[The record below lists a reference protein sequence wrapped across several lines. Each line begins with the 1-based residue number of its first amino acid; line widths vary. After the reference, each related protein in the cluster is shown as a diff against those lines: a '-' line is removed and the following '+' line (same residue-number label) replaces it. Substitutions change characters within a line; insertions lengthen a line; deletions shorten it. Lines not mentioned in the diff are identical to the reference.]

1 MDDEVSMDQPSQTR
15 GFFTRLKKLSFRP
28 RPLSRQSNT
37 PPLLAEFKD
46 GKTESSFPKR
56 QLCRRFSIAEI
67 CSATRNFNKSLLI
80 GKGGFGDMYKGT
92 LKNGTRTDVA
102 IKRRFSESSQGDN
115 QFLAEVEIL
124 PMLRHP
130 NIVCLIGYCDDDN
143 EMILV
148 YEYMSNETLGHHL
161 HEHSTPIS
169 WLQRLKICIDVARG
183 LDYLHN
189 GTSGQGVIHRD
200 IKSSNILLDN
210 LWAAKISDFGV
221 SYIIPS
227 GYNSSSPVTAGV
239 VTGTIGFIDPEYM
252 ATGRVSTKSD
262 VYSFGVVLLEVLCRK
277 RAWDKI
283 EPWELVKW
291 AEECL
296 RNGKLEQ
303 ITDPEIRGQISVKCL
318 NDYARILE
326 CCLRRH
332 QEERITMAEV
342 VFGLESILALQ
353 EKTDYSINQTGITI
367 SDYRLQKYFFSTE
380 QNAGEAEPAQAPS
393 GSNTQPPPAPSESN
407 TQPPPGINNSL
418 RGIKLLSVKSRQ
430 PKEDLGHMSDSIS
443 EIDAISEMSLLD
455 GLSDAFHEEFM
466 SRDRTEFLYDIQNE
480 TASLYDMMQLDYIQ
494 QAGMLTRMKDFLH
507 LIWFYPMKKEADIN
521 LASFVDKFSSLKNYI
536 RMSQDSSTDGYYL
549 MEIQTLLLDV
559 EELLNDA
566 AFDMVAYLPEGVIE
580 TLFGDVPSTDFWLG
594 VPEIHSSTIVSAR
607 DQALRCINDLK
618 VKIIGISGT
627 DAWEVADALN
637 DLPEL
642 QSVFDMVLFVRV
654 KDHNSMEE
662 LLNHIEEEIHR
673 FKRRSSETGNIIDVS
688 DNLLNCLLFVDCSE
702 DFIDLHEIEF
712 HFFKWFQNMQIVMT
726 SGGQDASSRVDL
738 EIRIDDHL
746 LPWIL
751 FSTNVDLTIVGK
763 YSRIQQMAKCAVE
776 QCHGHLLAIILL
788 ARALKA
794 VVDISV
800 WELALEELA
809 SRHNLSSSQ
818 FGPTSDV
825 MVKVLRFIWSRMET
839 MAQKCIIQYALLYT
853 GTDLKKP
860 SLIHS
865 WVRNGLVKSEQ
876 EGACVFD
883 DLVCSFL
890 LEHVGGDCVRMR
902 DETRVVLVS
911 HFVPRA
917 HGFHL
922 KQDGSKSKKMPN
934 IEEWDAREIHLT
946 NNMLSELPDN
956 PKCPILVKLF
966 LHSNQ
971 DLMDIPVSF
980 FDNMPTIQV
989 LDLSS
994 TSIKCLP
1001 SSIRKLTTLQKLFI
1015 RNCDLMMELP
1025 PEIGALKNLKA
1036 FDSEGTQLV
1045 CIPEQFG
1052 SLTKL
1057 ECLKCS
1063 LYKFSDTYKQSNR
1076 NMQIIPVVD
1085 LSKLVCLKEL
1095 SIIVDSYTE
1104 WWENEVK
1111 VIIDI
1116 LPKFRNLESLRLYI
1130 PTTELLHL
1138 FMEIQSWEAV
1148 SIYQHLSN
1156 FRITVGHIQ
1165 QRVMSRLPRDLDE
1178 TFLKLPKCLKYAN
1191 GEGNAQVVARA
1202 LKHANALFLDRH
1214 WTIQS
1219 LSTFGLKEMDKLK
1232 FCLLV
1237 ECNEMLEIFNI
1248 KEILFRPVLELLEYL
1263 SVHSMRSLS
1272 CIWNGPIHGAS
1283 LSNLKT
1289 LVIHA
1294 CPELTTV
1301 LTYGLLGNLT
1311 RLENFIVEDCLMIS
1325 SLVGLGSSDSTS
1337 SSLFLPS
1344 LKKISLVHLPELISI
1359 SCGISIAPRLESLVV
1374 YDCPN
1379 LEKLSS
1385 MEVSDQIKEIKGENE
1400 WWDGLQWCEPEW
1412 TSGQPDYL
1420 AKVFTSLGTDGDIMD
1435 ELAEAANFLALLSD

>member
-1 MDDEVSMDQPSQTR
+1 MDDEVSMDQPGQTP
-15 GFFTRLKKLSFRP
+15 GFFTRFKKLSFWP
-28 RPLSRQSNT
+28 RPQLALRSNT
-37 PPLLAEFKD
+37 SHLRAVFKD
-46 GKTESSFPKR
+46 GKTESSFPNR

-102 IKRRFSESSQGDN
+102 IKRRFSESSQGDK

-148 YEYMSNETLGHHL
+148 YEYLANETLGHHL

-169 WLQRLKICIDVARG
+169 WLQRLKICIDVACGLDYLHNGTSGQGRLKICIDVACG

-227 GYNSSSPVTAGV
+227 GYSPSSPVTAGE

-277 RAWDKI
+277 RARGKI
-283 EPWELVKW
+283 EPSELVKW
-291 AEECL
+291 AEECV

-303 ITDPEIRGQISVKCL
+303 ITDPEIRGQIS
-318 NDYARILE
+318 
-326 CCLRRH
+326 
-332 QEERITMAEV
+332 
-342 VFGLESILALQ
+342 
-353 EKTDYSINQTGITI
+353 
-367 SDYRLQKYFFSTE
+367 KYFFSTE

-480 TASLYDMMQLDYIQ
+480 TESLYDMMQLDYIQ

-536 RMSQDSSTDGYYL
+536 RKSQDFSTDGYYL

-559 EELLNDA
+559 EEILNDA
-566 AFDMVAYLPEGVIE
+566 AFDMVAYLPERVIE
-580 TLFGDVPSTDFWLG
+580 TLFGEVPSTDFWSG

-627 DAWEVADALN
+627 DAREVADALNDLPELQNALN

-642 QSVFDMVLFVRV
+642 QSVFDMVFFVRV
-654 KDHNSMEE
+654 KHNNSIED
-662 LLNHIEEEIHR
+662 LLNHIEEEMHR

-702 DFIDLHEIEF
+702 DFIDLHEI
-712 HFFKWFQNMQIVMT
+712 V
-726 SGGQDASSRVDL
+726 
-738 EIRIDDHL
+738 IDDHL

-751 FSTNVDLTIVGK
+751 FSTNVDLTIVEK
-763 YSRIQQMAKCAVE
+763 YSPIQQMATRAVE

-788 ARALKA
+788 ARALKG
-794 VVDISV
+794 VVDTSV

-839 MAQKCIIQYALLYT
+839 MAQKCIIHYALLYT
-853 GTDLKKP
+853 GTDLEKHF
-860 SLIHS
+860 LIRS
-865 WVRNGLVKSEQ
+865 WVRNVLVKSEQ
-876 EGACVFD
+876 EGERVFE

-902 DETRVVLVS
+902 DETRAVLVS
-911 HFVPRA
+911 NFVPRA
-917 HGFHL
+917 RGFHL
-922 KQDGSKSKKMPN
+922 KQDGSKSNRMPN

-971 DLMDIPVSF
+971 DLMDIPVRF
-980 FDNMPTIQV
+980 FDNMPTLQV

-1001 SSIRKLTTLQKLFI
+1001 SSISMLTTLQKLFI

-1025 PEIGALKNLKA
+1025 PEIGALKNLKV
-1036 FDSEGTQLV
+1036 FDSEGTQLIG
-1045 CIPEQFG
+1045 IPEQLG

-1057 ECLKCS
+1057 ECLRCS
-1063 LYKFSDTYKQSNR
+1063 LYKFSDTCKHSSR
-1076 NMQIIPVVD
+1076 NMSIIPGVD
-1085 LSKLVCLKEL
+1085 LSKLVRLKEL
-1095 SIIVDSYTE
+1095 SICVESDTQ

-1116 LPKFRNLESLRLYI
+1116 LPKLRNLESLRLCI
-1130 PTTELLHL
+1130 STTELLHI
-1138 FMEIQSWEAV
+1138 FMEKRNWEGV
-1148 SIYQHLSN
+1148 PIYQHLSN
-1156 FRITVGHIQ
+1156 FCITVGHN
-1165 QRVMSRLPRDLDE
+1165 QRRVISRLPHDLDE

-1191 GEGNAQVVARA
+1191 GEGNAQVVSKV
-1202 LKHANALFLDRH
+1202 LEHVNALFLDRH

-1219 LSTFGLKEMDKLK
+1219 LSTFRLEGMYKLK

-1248 KEILFRPVLELLEYL
+1248 KDFSFKSLLGSLEYL
-1263 SVHSMRSLS
+1263 SVHSMRSLN
-1272 CIWNGPIHGAS
+1272 CIWNGPIYGVS
-1283 LSNLKT
+1283 LCNLKT

-1294 CPELTTV
+1294 CPELRTI

-1311 RLENFIVEDCLMIS
+1311 SLENIVVEDCLMIG
-1325 SLVGLGSSDSTS
+1325 SLVGSGSYNSPT

-1412 TSGQPDYL
+1412 TSGQPDYM
-1420 AKVFTSLGTDGDIMD
+1420 AKVFTPLGTDGDIMD
-1435 ELAEAANFLALLSD
+1435 ELAETAYFPPLSY